1 MTVRTVRV
9 ELGDRSYAIAIGTR
23 ILGSVREFV
32 PPGVSKV
39 AILTQANIPH
49 IPDMGELETR
59 IFMVPEGEGA
69 KSMAV
74 AADLAEGI
82 ADFGLSRSDLVLAVG
97 GGVVTD
103 LAGFVASVYYRG
115 IRYMNVATTLLAQ
128 VDAAIGGK
136 TGVNLP
142 AGKNL
147 IGSFWQPSAVICDVA
162 TLATLSGRELRSGL
176 GEMAK
181 YEFLGSGRLEKDD
194 LESAVARCAA
204 IKAAF
209 VSGDEREGGA
219 RAILNYG
226 HTMGHALEALG
237 LAGRGEHLYHGEA
250 VAIGLIFAAHLAE
263 VLGRI
268 GPEDLGLHYDVV
280 TRMGLP
286 DRLPDGVDVE
296 DTFPFLERDKKAMGS
311 ITFVLRSPGSEAL
324 EVVRGIERDDIRRA
338 WAAMEAGQ
346 RS

>member
-1 MTVRTVRV
+1 MRILQV
-9 ELGDRSYAIAIGTR
+9 EFGDRSYPVAIGTGVLAR
-23 ILGSVREFV
+23 VREFV

-39 AILTQANIPH
+39 AIVTQANIHHRPEL
-49 IPDMGELETR
+49 GEFETR
-59 IFMVPEGEGA
+59 VFAVPDGEDA
-69 KSMAV
+69 KSMGV

-82 ADFGLSRSDLVLAVG
+82 AEFGLSRSDLVVAVG

-115 IRYMNVATTLLAQ
+115 VRYLNVATTLLAQ

-147 IGSFWQPSAVICDVA
+147 VGSFWQPSGVICDVS
-162 TLATLSGRELRSGL
+162 TLSTLSDREFRSGL

-181 YEFLGSGRLEKDD
+181 YEFLGSGRLDRDD
-194 LESAVARCAA
+194 LESAVARCAG
-204 IKAAF
+204 IKAAY
-209 VSGDEREGGA
+209 VSGDEREGGR
-219 RAILNYG
+219 RALLNYG

-237 LAGRGEHLYHGEA
+237 LAGRSEHLYHGEA
-250 VAIGLIFAAHLAE
+250 VAIGLLFAAHLAR
-263 VLGRI
+263 VTGRI
-268 GPEDLGLHYDVV
+268 GSEDLGSHYDVV
-280 TRMGLP
+280 DRMGLP

-311 ITFVLRSPGSEAL
+311 ITFVLRSRGSEAL
-324 EVVRGIERDDIRRA
+324 EVVRGIDRDDIRRA
-338 WAAMEAGQ
+338 WAAMRAGD